1 MNVWTTW
8 LSQRSPREQLG
19 IRWALGL
26 LVLVVLWQWALSPA
40 LQVRNTSDARRARLA
55 QQTTQMQAM
64 QQQVQML
71 RQQNRIPPEQAAQVL
86 QSLAQGL
93 GGTVQF
99 NRQGPRVTLDIK
111 AVQPQA
117 LAELLMQSRSQ
128 AHALVQEAHLQ
139 FNHQTWDGQLVL
151 ALPPKP

>member
-40 LQVRNTSDARRARLA
+40 LQVRNTSEARRARLA

-64 QQQVQML
+64 QQQVQQL
-71 RQQNRIPPEQAAQVL
+71 RQQSRIPPEQAAQVL
-86 QSLAQGL
+86 QSLAQAWAAPSNSTDKGS
-93 GGTVQF
+93 
-99 NRQGPRVTLDIK
+99 
-111 AVQPQA
+111 A
-117 LAELLMQSRSQ
+117 SRS
-128 AHALVQEAHLQ
+128 
-139 FNHQTWDGQLVL
+139 TSK
-151 ALPPKP
+151 PCSPKRWPSC